1 MSGAGAAGVTSTLT
15 ALPASLVA
23 APPKVAVELA
33 ADDCCDEDA
42 MAKAKRL
49 RLITY
54 RMTSLDRPI

>member
-1 MSGAGAAGVTSTLT
+1 MSGAGAASVTSTLT
-15 ALPASLVA
+15 ALPASLAA
-23 APPKVAVELA
+23 APNVAIELA
-33 ADDCCDEDA
+33 ADDCCEDA